1 MKLGYQRNIGD
12 IISIRNYVGL
22 IQMKKWLSTSSTSED
37 CISSG
42 IDEEN
47 AKTKKIFL
55 KMLCAMKEFPGKVFN
70 EAALN
75 VDKMNLYE
83 LFINMYLQEVRQLV
97 KRGIK
102 SEYIE
107 QTDNVR
113 YYKGK
118 LLVSPHIKTNLAHKE
133 RFFVSY
139 EEFHPDRAENR
150 LIKATL
156 LKLQKL
162 TASGELKAIIRLL
175 IAF

>member
-1 MKLGYQRNIGD
+1 M
-12 IISIRNYVGL
+12 
-22 IQMKKWLSTSSTSED
+22 
-37 CISSG
+37 
-42 IDEEN
+42 
-47 AKTKKIFL
+47 
-55 KMLCAMKEFPGKVFN
+55 FN

-139 EEFHPDRAENR
+139 EEFHLDRVDRKQTYKSNSFETAEINCQWR
-150 LIKATL
+150 EFESDK
-156 LKLQKL
+156 
-162 TASGELKAIIRLL
+162 TAFNS
-175 IAF
+175 F